1 MGRVRKQTHGGRGA
15 GEWDTPIQGL
25 YYGDEEKGF
34 AELVDDPRWYRIS
47 EEDAVDMLRKRM
59 TNYGT
64 KAKKLWMRQNAREVI
79 AEYQKLVRQQE
90 GR

>member
-1 MGRVRKQTHGGRGA
+1 M
-15 GEWDTPIQGL
+15 
-25 YYGDEEKGF
+25 DE
-34 AELVDDPRWYRIS
+34 PRWHKIP

-64 KAKKLWMRQNAREVI
+64 KAKKLWMRQNAPAVI
-79 AEYQKLVRQQE
+79 AEYQKLVRQQV